1 MINPQTV
8 LNKSRKDKF
17 LMTFALPNALK
28 KIQSTTRENKLVD
41 IDTMQFSIYGTIVPK
56 VEKPAVEIR
65 YSGSTLYNSAHS
77 INPFP
82 PVSVNFTVDNRY
94 NNYWV
99 IYQWLNLLQDQKTGI
114 FDQRNL
120 ISNDRFEDYQTS
132 LIITGLDEFDE
143 KVIEF
148 TYTKAFPVGLGQLDF
163 NYRIDDELECSFDF
177 VYSQL
182 HINLLKV

>member
-1 MINPQTV
+1 MDNLQTV

-17 LMTFALPNALK
+17 LLTFTLPNALK
-28 KIQSTTRENKLVD
+28 KIQSNTRDNLHLD

-56 VEKPAVEIR
+56 IEKPAVEIR

-82 PVSVNFTVDNRY
+82 PVNVKFTIDNRY

-99 IYQWLNLLQDQKTGI
+99 IYQWLNLLQDEKTGI
-114 FDQRNL
+114 FDQRDL
-120 ISNDRFEDYQTS
+120 ISKDEFSDYQTEF
-132 LIITGLDEFDE
+132 IITALDEYNN
-143 KVIEF
+143 KIVNF
-148 TYTKAFPVGLGQLDF
+148 TYTKAFPVGLSDLTFD
-163 NYRIDDELECSFDF
+163 YRSDGELECSFDF

-182 HINLLKV
+182 HVNLIKV